1 MNDKDFI
8 IKQWNLE
15 PLRANIFEA
24 RVKTAA
30 KQGINKLA
38 NFYDGQIP
46 AKVGSTPEL
55 YKSKLG
61 TSVFSDLSISKVEY
75 LDPQNTNK
83 TFRTRG
89 VGDENESNPL
99 RVDTVLFQVNQT
111 KNIITTAIQGRNG
124 TVKEFISDGDY
135 AISIRGVLTGNNG
148 EYPKE
153 AVSILYQLLKAP
165 TALDVNSWFL
175 SQFGIYQMVVTDYSF
190 PQNEAML
197 NTQAFEITAISELP
211 VELMIQ
217 K

>member
-30 KQGINKLA
+30 KQGVNKLA
-38 NFYDGQIP
+38 NFYEGQIP

-61 TSVFSDLSISKVEY
+61 TAVFSVLSISKAEY
-75 LDPQNTNK
+75 LDPQNTEK
-83 TFRTRG
+83 TVRARG
-89 VGDENESNPL
+89 LGDESESNPL
-99 RVDTVLFQVNQT
+99 RVDTVLFHVNQT
-111 KNIITTAIQGRNG
+111 KNVITTAIQGRNG

-135 AISIRGVLTGNNG
+135 SISIRGVLTGNNG
-148 EYPKE
+148 EY
-153 AVSILYQLLKAP
+153 QLLKAP
-165 TALDVNSWFL
+165 IALDVNSWFL
-175 SQFGIYQMVVTDYSF
+175 AQFGIFQMVVTDYSF

-211 VELMIQ
+211 VELMLSQ
-217 K
+217 